1 MKPPAA
7 QRKRRGL
14 SLTHL
19 VLKTMIAM
27 KLAKRV
33 SKTRPTQIDMSR
45 LTGAMG
51 VKAPPTDSHS
61 SGGSK

>member
-33 SKTRPTQIDMSR
+33 SKTRLTQIDMSR

-51 VKAPPTDSHS
+51 VKVPPTDSHS